1 MSCFCGV
8 IVNGDSFFIMYAG
21 RYELDRGP
29 RWKLRGQ
36 TLLKR
41 PEAHPYVLSREDEE
55 RIIRLC
61 GDYGL
66 SPKEGGRWVL
76 EVSTAENV
84 DGDETLE
91 VGKTADGYVCAI
103 WIMVRNTEDT
113 FAVQSGGRSE
123 IGMAALLSEGVYG
136 EGITCC
142 IVQRNSQ
149 SITTWRLTT
158 SFDAS
163 ASVSVSGH
171 WSYST
176 CRVKYVRS

>member
-1 MSCFCGV
+1 M
-8 IVNGDSFFIMYAG
+8 IVNGGSFFIMYAG

-41 PEAHPYVLSREDEE
+41 PEAHPYVLSKEDED

-76 EVSTAENV
+76 EVSRAENV
-84 DGDETLE
+84 DGDRTLE

-103 WIMVRNTEDT
+103 WIMVRNTENS
-113 FAVQSGGRSE
+113 FVIRSGARSGT
-123 IGMAALLSEGVYG
+123 GMAALVSEGISG
-136 EGITCC
+136 EGIDCM
-142 IVQRNSQ
+142 IVKRDSQ
-149 SITTWRLTT
+149 AITTWTLSR

-163 ASVSVSGH
+163 ASVSVSGE

-176 CRVKYVRS
+176 CTVKYVRS